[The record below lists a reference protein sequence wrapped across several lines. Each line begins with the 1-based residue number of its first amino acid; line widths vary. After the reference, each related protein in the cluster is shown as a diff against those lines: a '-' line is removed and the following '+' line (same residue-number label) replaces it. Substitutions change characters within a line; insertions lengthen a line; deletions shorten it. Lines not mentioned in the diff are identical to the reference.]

1 MALQLEPKY
10 LDELTLIV
18 RKHVDTQMWQPVV
31 FGSRARGTAQK
42 FSDVDLGFVGSRPLP
57 QEMKTALWEALDDSD
72 IPYVVDI
79 VDLGSA
85 SAEFRKLA
93 EKEMVPL
100 A

>member
-10 LDELTLIV
+10 LDELTSIV
-18 RKHVDTQMWQPVV
+18 RKHVDARTWQPVI

-42 FSDVDLGFVGSRPLP
+42 FSDVDLGFVGPQPLP
-57 QEMKTALWEALDDSD
+57 VHIKTALWEALDDSD

-79 VDLGSA
+79 VDLQSA
-85 SAEFRKLA
+85 SAEFRELA